1 MVIADHHHVVQS
13 SGLRLYFMV
22 NVGFFIV
29 LGFLFLVYYFD
40 ASFLTQKARLTCKS
54 NFFQLIFLVIVE
66 YCG

>member
-40 ASFLTQKARLTCKS
+40 ASFLSQRHVLPVRAT
-54 NFFQLIFLVIVE
+54 FFN
-66 YCG
+66 